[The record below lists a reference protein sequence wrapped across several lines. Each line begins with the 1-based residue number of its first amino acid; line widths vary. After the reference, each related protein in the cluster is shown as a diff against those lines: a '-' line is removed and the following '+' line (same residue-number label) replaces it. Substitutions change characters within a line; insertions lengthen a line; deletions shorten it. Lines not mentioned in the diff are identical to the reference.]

1 MRSLPAFEQV
11 IETGIYVDDLEAAE
25 RFYCGVLRLRRIGGQ
40 VGRDLFLGVGR
51 NVLLVFYAPETRCG
65 KTLPSHGAQG
75 SSHFALQVE
84 NVAALEQW
92 KEHLLANDIPV
103 EKEMDRG
110 KPDLRSIYFRDPAG
124 NLVEIIVRGVWPV

>member
-40 VGRDLFLGVGR
+40 EGRDLFLGVGG

-65 KTLPSHGAQG
+65 NTLPSHGAQG

-84 NVAALEQW
+84 NATALEQW
-92 KEHLLANDIPV
+92 KQHLLANDIPV
-103 EKEMDRG
+103 EKEMDWG
-110 KPDLRSIYFRDPAG
+110 KPGLRSIYFRDPTG
-124 NLVEIIVRGVWPV
+124 NLVEIIVRSVWPV